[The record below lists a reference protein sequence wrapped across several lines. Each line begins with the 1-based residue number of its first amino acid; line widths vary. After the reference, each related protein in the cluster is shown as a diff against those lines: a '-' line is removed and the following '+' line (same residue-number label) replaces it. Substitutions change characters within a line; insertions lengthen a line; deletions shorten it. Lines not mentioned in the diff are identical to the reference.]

1 MEKKKN
7 KMGEKGHGSWQE
19 LNAHLYAQVTDSP
32 GQGFPGM
39 GWEDSWTMS
48 VFTDQKMHKR

>member
-1 MEKKKN
+1 
-7 KMGEKGHGSWQE
+7 MGEKGHGSWQE
-19 LNAHLYAQVTDSP
+19 LNVHLYAQVTDSP